1 MKHVKRIIIVLI
13 ILTIGISI
21 INAKTDFFLNIGT
34 YIPALEESFPQA
46 ANVISRASEGLAS
59 LTDRIPSFEEIKAMI
74 KHEEPPIAPSDVA
87 ENAYIENSPMLTFY
101 PEENISVIVDYNTVQ
116 LFGVTASKDKA
127 HLVVNFVD
135 DSGATLGQTSFAV
148 DGSGMF
154 NKTIDIPE
162 SDSYTLD
169 LCVYTGSKEFGQF
182 TSWVYNYVTLERL
195 PGGGWNIEEPVV
207 YRDNKQLYEKDK
219 SVKDALKS
227 TESVQSDDAEI
238 KETADKIV
246 RHADTDYEK
255 VVALHDW
262 VCENLY
268 YDSDS
273 LAEEGIPPY
282 YALDVLHSKKAVCRG
297 YATLMAALC
306 RAEGIPCNV
315 VTGYALGVS
324 GDTKWT
330 DENIATD
337 EQNHAW
343 NEVYV
348 DGRWVIVDTTWDSG
362 NKIEN
367 GMWTDGSVSHLYFD
381 ANLQFFSA
389 NHRIIEYY
397 KR

>member
-1 MKHVKRIIIVLI
+1 MKHIKRILIVLI
-13 ILTIGISI
+13 ILAIGISF
-21 INAKTDFFLNIGT
+21 INAKTDFFINIGT
-34 YIPALEESFPQA
+34 YIPYLEENFPKVTETISNA
-46 ANVISRASEGLAS
+46 AEKLADI
-59 LTDRIPSFEEIKAMI
+59 TDHIPSLAEIKARI
-74 KHEEPPIAPSDVA
+74 KHEEPPIDPSDVA
-87 ENAYIENSPMLTFY
+87 VNAYIENSPMLTFY
-101 PEENISVIVDYNTVQ
+101 PKENISVIVDYNTVQ
-116 LFGVTASKDKA
+116 LFGITASKDKA

-135 DSGATLGQTSFAV
+135 DNGETLDQTSFAV
-148 DGSGMF
+148 DGNGVF
-154 NKTIDIPE
+154 NKTIDIPD

-169 LCVYTGSKEFGQF
+169 LCVYTGSREFGQF

-195 PGGGWNIEEPVV
+195 PGGGWDIEEPIV
-207 YRDNKQLYEKDK
+207 YMENKRLYEKDK

-227 TESVQSDDAEI
+227 TASVQSDEDEI
-238 KETADKIV
+238 KETAAKIT
-246 RHADTDYEK
+246 RHYDTDYEK

-268 YDSDS
+268 YDNDS
-273 LAEEGIPPY
+273 LSSDEIPPY

-315 VTGYALGVS
+315 VTGYALGIS
-324 GDTKWT
+324 GDKEWSEETAT
-330 DENIATD
+330 TD

-367 GMWTDGSVSHLYFD
+367 GMWIDGDVSHLYFD
-381 ANLQFFSA
+381 ANL
-389 NHRIIEYY
+389 
-397 KR
+397 